1 MLDLYQ
7 ILATLL
13 FSHFPFMSTST
24 FNPSNKEHLIYE
36 QGFLQIA
43 VLGGIRIDG
52 LDRMR
57 STLKIQV
64 EHLAIRHNLDLYND
78 TQVEKLV
85 RKAAQKLEV
94 GTSVIAAALQDLTN
108 CLETYRL
115 EELERSATA
124 SDLAYK
130 MTEKEV
136 RAAQAYLK
144 APNLIGRTSEDIG
157 QSGVIGEIDNRLL
170 MYLIFTTRKRS
181 NPLHVVSLGSSGTG
195 KTHLQ
200 EKVGQLIPEEDRLE
214 ITTLSE
220 NAFYYF
226 GQQELKNKLI
236 LIEDLDGAESVLYP
250 LRELQSKK
258 QINKTVVHKNT
269 KGETRS
275 VHLKVEGPVCVAGCT
290 TKEQIYEDNAN
301 RSFLLYLDE
310 SIQQDEQIMAYQ
322 RAVSAGKIDFDHQE
336 QVAFLL
342 RNCQRTLKPIKVV
355 NPFAEALILPLEVL
369 KPRRTNNHYL
379 QFIEAVTFYHQFQ
392 REEKADE
399 NGEVFIETTLED
411 IQIANQLLK
420 EVLLRKS
427 DELSGACRNYFE
439 ALKVHLIKLE
449 KNTFVNREIRS
460 ALRITGTTLRRYHN
474 ELLNTGQISIVKGKR
489 HTGYTYQITDPQAWQ
504 QLKTNIDNVLDQ
516 MLEKIRKATKPVVSQ
531 SKNGSVKKLNT
542 SKKSSVSQQIKK
554 G

>member
-1 MLDLYQ
+1 
-7 ILATLL
+7 
-13 FSHFPFMSTST
+13 MSTST
-24 FNPSNKEHLIYE
+24 FNPSNKEHLIYK
-36 QGFLQIA
+36 QGFLQIS

-108 CLETYRL
+108 CLESYRL

-124 SDLAYK
+124 SDLVYK
-130 MTEKEV
+130 ITEKEV
-136 RAAQAYLK
+136 LAAQAYLK
-144 APNLIGRTSEDIG
+144 APNLINRTSEDIG

-200 EKVGQLIPEEDRLE
+200 EKVGQLFPEEDRLE

-310 SIQQDEQIMAYQ
+310 SIQQDQQIMAYQ
-322 RAVSAGKIDFDHQE
+322 RAVSAGKINFEEQE

-342 RNCQRTLKPIKVV
+342 RNCQRILKPIKII
-355 NPFAEALILPLEVL
+355 NPFAESLILPLEVL
-369 KPRRTNNHYL
+369 K
-379 QFIEAVTFYHQFQ
+379 
-392 REEKADE
+392 
-399 NGEVFIETTLED
+399 TT
-411 IQIANQLLK
+411 
-420 EVLLRKS
+420 
-427 DELSGACRNYFE
+427 
-439 ALKVHLIKLE
+439 
-449 KNTFVNREIRS
+449 
-460 ALRITGTTLRRYHN
+460 
-474 ELLNTGQISIVKGKR
+474 
-489 HTGYTYQITDPQAWQ
+489 
-504 QLKTNIDNVLDQ
+504 
-516 MLEKIRKATKPVVSQ
+516 
-531 SKNGSVKKLNT
+531 
-542 SKKSSVSQQIKK
+542 
-554 G
+554 